1 MKGDRLMKTAEKI
14 TLNEQKEINRL
25 KKMQSRSNGSK
36 YFLVLLVLIAIV
48 NILDEVTSNL
58 TVSVQSSF
66 VNEFFVNNPFM
77 GKYYTFQDGL
87 ALHSTIGVFTYV
99 LGIATP
105 FYKALAD
112 KWGRKPLFAI
122 STLGMASGLLIIHL
136 STSYIMFLVGFA
148 IISFFMGHDVQ
159 IIYILEEAPDKHRAK
174 IYSFLKSFGILGV
187 ILIPTLRD
195 MLMGDDATKW
205 REIFLVPAVIGFIAV
220 LLVVIFAKD
229 TKVFINERI
238 EYLSRPYEERQAEKI
253 LKKQQKE
260 AQRNQ
265 SGVFNGVKYI
275 FSNKDTKN
283 LIISHII
290 FDSAMPAIALYFE
303 SSMHKV
309 GMSTSEITKALFM
322 VPVVYA
328 TVTFI
333 SGFIADKLGRKA
345 TVSGFS
351 FFCVLGY
358 ILFVVG
364 ILAGWNPYIIGFFAG
379 LYQGSYWI
387 GRDYMNV
394 MMTEKVPT
402 DIRASVVGAEGLLVM
417 IGLALGY
424 LAAVVGMMFFPIW
437 WVCLAISV
445 VTVSIAAVMFTAKVK
460 ETKGTNL
467 DEIK

>member
-1 MKGDRLMKTAEKI
+1 MNNKTMTRESKQLSRLNKTKAKGNYR
-14 TLNEQKEINRL
+14 
-25 KKMQSRSNGSK
+25 G
-36 YFLVLLVLIAIV
+36 YFLVLLSLIALV

-58 TVSVQSSF
+58 TVTVQSSF
-66 VNEFFVNNPFM
+66 VTEFFVNNPFL
-77 GKYYTFQDGL
+77 GKFYKYEEGL
-87 ALHSTIGVFTYV
+87 ALHSTIGIVTYV
-99 LGIATP
+99 FGIITP

-122 STLGMASGLLIIHL
+122 STLGMALGLLIIYL
-136 STSYIMFLVGFA
+136 SSSYIMFLVGFA
-148 IISFFMGHDVQ
+148 FISFFMGHDIQ

-195 MLMGDDATKW
+195 LLMGDDPTKW
-205 REIFLVPAVIGFIAV
+205 REIFLTPAILGFVAV
-220 LLVVIFAKD
+220 LLVILFAKD
-229 TKVFINERI
+229 TKVFISERTA
-238 EYLSRPYEERQAEKI
+238 YLSRPFEERQKEKE
-253 LKKQQKE
+253 LRKQQKE

-275 FSNKDTKN
+275 FANPDTKN

-322 VPVVYA
+322 VPVIYA
-328 TVTFI
+328 SITFL
-333 SGFIADKLGRKA
+333 SGFIADKFGRKA
-345 TVSGFS
+345 TVTGFS
-351 FFCVLGY
+351 VTCIIGY
-358 ILFVVG
+358 SLFVAG
-364 ILAGWNPYIIGFFAG
+364 ILLGWNPYLIGSFAG

-402 DIRASVVGAEGLLVM
+402 DIRASVVGAEGLLVI
-417 IGLALGY
+417 IGL
-424 LAAVVGMMFFPIW
+424 VVGYGLAIAGMIFFPIW
-437 WVCLAISV
+437 WTCLAISV
-445 VTVSIAAVMFTAKVK
+445 VAVGIAAIMFATKVK
-460 ETKGTNL
+460 ETKGVNL
-467 DEIK
+467 DTIE

>member
-1 MKGDRLMKTAEKI
+1 MSREKMTFEEKQLKRLNRTKAKGTY
-14 TLNEQKEINRL
+14 Q
-25 KKMQSRSNGSK
+25 G
-36 YFLVLLVLIAIV
+36 YFLVLLALIALV
-48 NILDEVTSNL
+48 NIVDEVTSNL
-58 TVSVQSSF
+58 TVTVQSSF
-66 VNEFFVNNPFM
+66 VREFFVDNPFF
-77 GKYYTFQDGL
+77 GKIYGYNEGL
-87 ALHSTIGVFTYV
+87 ALHQSISIFTYAF
-99 LGIATP
+99 GAITP

-122 STLGMASGLLIIHL
+122 STLGMAAGLLIINL

-148 IISFFMGHDVQ
+148 FISFFMGHDIQ
-159 IIYILEEAPDKHRAK
+159 IVYVLEEAPAKHRAK

-195 MLMGDDATKW
+195 MLMGDDPTRW
-205 REIFLVPAVIGFIAV
+205 RDIFLVPAVIGFIAV
-220 LLVVIFAKD
+220 LLVILFAKD
-229 TKVFINERI
+229 TKVFISERI
-238 EYLSRPYEERQAEKI
+238 EYLSRPFEERQAEKA
-253 LKKQQKE
+253 LQKQRKE

-275 FSNKDTKN
+275 FSNKDTKS

-303 SSMHKV
+303 SAMHKV

-322 VPVVYA
+322 VPVIYA
-328 TVTFI
+328 TITFL

-345 TVSGFS
+345 TVTGFS
-351 FFCVLGY
+351 VTCILGY
-358 ILFVVG
+358 CLFVAG
-364 ILAGWNPYIIGFFAG
+364 ILLGWNPYLIGAFAG

-402 DIRASVVGAEGLLVM
+402 DIRASVVGAEGLLVI
-417 IGLALGY
+417 IGLVVGY
-424 LAAVVGMMFFPIW
+424 GAAVLGMLKIPIW

-445 VTVSIAAVMFTAKVK
+445 VAVGVAAVMFTVQVK
-460 ETKGTNL
+460 ETKGVDL

>member
-1 MKGDRLMKTAEKI
+1 MEKSKVI
-14 TLNEQKEINRL
+14 KREKSQLTRL
-25 KKMQSRSNGSK
+25 KKTQSKGNAK
-36 YFLVLLVLIAIV
+36 WYFLVLVCLIAIV

-58 TVSVQSSF
+58 TVTVQSSF
-66 VNEFFVNNPFM
+66 ITEFFVDNPFM
-77 GKYYTFQDGL
+77 GRFYTQQEGL
-87 ALHSTIGVFTYV
+87 ALHSMIGIVTYV
-99 LGIATP
+99 FGIITP

-112 KWGRKPLFAI
+112 KWGRKPLFVI
-122 STLGMASGLLIIHL
+122 STLGMALGLLVIYL

-195 MLMGDDATKW
+195 LLMGDDATKW
-205 REIFLVPAVIGFIAV
+205 RDIFLVPSVIGFIAV
-220 LLVVIFAKD
+220 LLVILFARD
-229 TKVFINERI
+229 TKVFVNERI
-238 EYLSRPYEERQAEKI
+238 EYLSKPYEQRQAEKE
-253 LKKQQKE
+253 LKKKQKE

-283 LIISHII
+283 LIISHIV

-303 SSMHKV
+303 SSMQGA
-309 GMSTSEITKALFM
+309 GMSTREITAALFM
-322 VPVVYA
+322 VPVIYA
-328 TVTFI
+328 GITFL
-333 SGFIADKLGRKA
+333 SGFIADKFGRKA
-345 TVSGFS
+345 TVTGFS
-351 FFCVLGY
+351 CTCVIGY
-358 ILFVVG
+358 CLFVAG
-364 ILAGWNPYIIGFFAG
+364 ILCGWNPYLIGSFAG

-402 DIRASVVGAEGLLVM
+402 DIRASVVGAEGLLVI
-417 IGLALGY
+417 IGLVVGY
-424 LAAVVGMMFFPIW
+424 GAAVLGMLKFPIW

-445 VTVSIAAVMFTAKVK
+445 VAVSVAAVMFTLKVK
-460 ETKGTNL
+460 ETKGVDL
-467 DEIK
+467 DTIG